1 MFGVA
6 KFWIWPLVVMASL
19 KRAYTAPDYCDS
31 KICFGGVPNIGC
43 NNDGKLS
50 KSCPKDAKI
59 IEMTDEL
66 KKLILDTHNNY
77 RSTLATGGV
86 KWLPKA
92 AAMPTLTWDDDL
104 AATAQMNANRCE
116 RGHDK
121 CHNTQDY
128 LNSGQNLNYIATSAD
143 TIDVKDQVPKLISS
157 WWDERHDVNKNMVNT
172 MYDPGKSVMVFH
184 FAVLGSD
191 KVNKVGCGLAQ
202 WTNENAWLQMYLV
215 CNYSF
220 NDFIGIPIY
229 VKGAPCSQCKTGCNS
244 KFAGLCNEDEPVPQL
259 IDYPAPQA

>member
-6 KFWIWPLVVMASL
+6 KTWVWSLLVMASL
-19 KRAYTAPDYCDS
+19 KRAYTVDYCDS
-31 KICFGGVPNIGC
+31 SICFGGVPNIGC
-43 NNDGKLS
+43 DNNGKLS

-59 IEMTDEL
+59 IEVTDEL
-66 KKLILDTHNNY
+66 KQLILDTHNNY

-92 AAMPTLTWDDDL
+92 AAMPTLTWDNDL

-121 CHNTQDY
+121 CHNTQEY

-143 TIDVKDQVPKLISS
+143 TIDVKDQLPKLISS

-172 MYDPGKSVMVFH
+172 M
-184 FAVLGSD
+184 
-191 KVNKVGCGLAQ
+191 
-202 WTNENAWLQMYLV
+202 
-215 CNYSF
+215 
-220 NDFIGIPIY
+220 
-229 VKGAPCSQCKTGCNS
+229 
-244 KFAGLCNEDEPVPQL
+244 
-259 IDYPAPQA
+259 